1 MSFARLSHSAS
12 AQRKEPWH
20 VFYLALPCREY
31 LLWQLTPGP
40 RSDMATRTQLED
52 IERPSRAASTH
63 VRYWILAVIVI
74 ATAINYLDRANLSI
88 AAPIVK
94 KDLNISDVQMGLIF
108 SAFSWTYAALQ
119 IPGGWLLERAG
130 ARKTFG
136 FALIFWSIVT
146 GCISL
151 ARGFGS
157 LLGLRLALGAAETPA
172 FPANNTLVS
181 RWFPTRERGLAT
193 GSYTAGEYVGL
204 AIAAPLLAWMATQYG
219 WHSVFYLTGG
229 LGLAFA
235 FVWLAWIRNSP
246 QSDARVSPGELEHIE
261 RGGGAVAEVRTEGG
275 SHARLSDIPKLLA
288 RKRMLG
294 ALIGQFANTSTLFFF
309 LTWFPDYLVEQKS
322 FTLLK
327 AGLMAIIPYLCA
339 LIGTMVGGAGSDWML
354 RRGVATSIARKAP
367 IITGLILSMIIIL
380 DNYVSAPALVI
391 LFFSIAFFA
400 QGMASATAWTLL
412 SDIAPANMIALTGGL
427 FNFFAN
433 AGGALSPFVISI
445 ILGATGSFAYGL
457 VYIAVLA
464 GVGALSY
471 IFLVDRVE
479 RIVI

>member
-1 MSFARLSHSAS
+1 MVT
-12 AQRKEPWH
+12 K
-20 VFYLALPCREY
+20 
-31 LLWQLTPGP
+31 
-40 RSDMATRTQLED
+40 TQIED
-52 IERPSRAASTH
+52 IERPSKAATTH
-63 VRYWILAVIVI
+63 VRYWILAIIVI

-94 KDLNISDVQMGLIF
+94 TDLHISDVQMGLIF
-108 SAFSWTYAALQ
+108 SAFSWTYAFLQ
-119 IPGGWLLERAG
+119 IPGGWVLEKIGPRV
-130 ARKTFG
+130 TFG
-136 FALIFWSIVT
+136 IALMFWSVVT
-146 GCISL
+146 GAISL

-157 LLGLRLALGAAETPA
+157 LLGLRLALGVAETPA

-181 RWFPTRERGLAT
+181 RYFPTKERGLAT

-204 AIAAPLLAWMATQYG
+204 AIAAPLLAWMATEYG

-229 LGLAFA
+229 LGIVFA

-246 QSDARVSPGELEHIE
+246 QSDKRVSLAELETIE
-261 RGGGAVAEVRTEGG
+261 KGGGAVAAAASAEGR
-275 SHARLSDIPKLLA
+275 SHAKFSDIPRLLA

-309 LTWFPDYLVEQKS
+309 LTWFPDYLVEQKH

-327 AGLMAIIPYLCA
+327 AGIMAIIPYLCA
-339 LIGTMVGGAGSDWML
+339 LIGTLAGGAGSDWML

-367 IITGLILSMIIIL
+367 IITGLILSMIIIF
-380 DNYVSAPALVI
+380 DNYVSEPLVVI

-400 QGMASATAWTLL
+400 QGMASSTAWTLL
-412 SDIAPANMIALTGGL
+412 SDIAPADQIALTGGL

-445 ILGATGSFAYGL
+445 ILSATGSFAYGL
-457 VYIAVLA
+457 VYIAALA
-464 GVGALSY
+464 GIGALSY

-479 RIVI
+479 RIVL

>member
-1 MSFARLSHSAS
+1 
-12 AQRKEPWH
+12 
-20 VFYLALPCREY
+20 
-31 LLWQLTPGP
+31 
-40 RSDMATRTQLED
+40 MATRTQLED
-52 IERPSRAASTH
+52 VERPSRAATTH
-63 VRYWILAVIVI
+63 VRYWILAIIVI

-94 KDLNISDVQMGLIF
+94 KDLHISDVELGLIF

-119 IPGGWLLERAG
+119 IPGGLILERFG

-146 GCISL
+146 ACISL

-181 RWFPTRERGLAT
+181 RWFPTKERGAAT

-204 AIAAPLLAWMATQYG
+204 AIAAPLLAWMATTYG

-235 FVWLAWIRNSP
+235 FVWLGWIRNSP
-246 QSDARVSPGELEHIE
+246 QSDKRVSAAEIEHIE
-261 RGGGAVAEVRTEGG
+261 KGGGAVATAHPQGR
-275 SHARLSDIPKLLA
+275 SHAKLSDIPKLLA

-309 LTWFPDYLVEQKS
+309 LTWFPDYLVEQKH

-327 AGLMAIIPYLCA
+327 AGIMAIIPYLCA

>member
-1 MSFARLSHSAS
+1 
-12 AQRKEPWH
+12 
-20 VFYLALPCREY
+20 
-31 LLWQLTPGP
+31 
-40 RSDMATRTQLED
+40 MATRTQLED
-52 IERPSRAASTH
+52 IERPSRAATTH
-63 VRYWILAVIVI
+63 VRYWILAIIVI

-94 KDLNISDVQMGLIF
+94 KDLHISDVELGLIF

-119 IPGGWLLERAG
+119 IPGGVVLERFG

-136 FALIFWSIVT
+136 IALIFWSIVT

-181 RWFPTRERGLAT
+181 RWFPTRERGAAT

-204 AIAAPLLAWMATQYG
+204 AIAAPLLAWMATTYG

-235 FVWLAWIRNSP
+235 FVWLGWIRNSP
-246 QSDARVSPGELEHIE
+246 QSDKRVSAAEIEHIE
-261 RGGGAVAEVRTEGG
+261 KGGGAVATAHPQGR
-275 SHARLSDIPKLLA
+275 SHAKLSDIPKLLA
-288 RKRMLG
+288 KKRMLG

-309 LTWFPDYLVEQKS
+309 LTWFPDYLVEQKH

-327 AGLMAIIPYLCA
+327 AGIMAIIPYLCA
-339 LIGTMVGGAGSDWML
+339 LVGTMVGGAGSDWLL
-354 RRGVATSIARKAP
+354 RRGVATSIARKSP
-367 IITGLILSMIIIL
+367 IITGLILSMIIIF
-380 DNYVSAPALVI
+380 DNFVSVPALVI

-412 SDIAPANMIALTGGL
+412 SDIAPANQIALTGGL

-433 AGGALSPFVISI
+433 AGGALSPLVISV

-457 VYIAVLA
+457 IYIAALA
-464 GVGALSY
+464 GIGALSY

-479 RIVI
+479 RIVL

>member
-1 MSFARLSHSAS
+1 
-12 AQRKEPWH
+12 
-20 VFYLALPCREY
+20 
-31 LLWQLTPGP
+31 
-40 RSDMATRTQLED
+40 MATRTQVKD
-52 IERPSRAASTH
+52 IERPSRAATTR
-63 VRYWILAVIVI
+63 VRYWILAIIVI

-88 AAPIVK
+88 VAPYVK
-94 KDLNISDVQMGLIF
+94 KDLHISPIELGLVF

-119 IPGGWLLERAG
+119 IPGGWVLERVG
-130 ARKTFG
+130 PRITFG
-136 FALIFWSIVT
+136 IALIFWSVVT
-146 GCISL
+146 GSIAL
-151 ARGFGS
+151 AKGFGS
-157 LLGLRLALGAAETPA
+157 LLGLRMALGVAETPA

-181 RWFPTRERGLAT
+181 RWFPTKERGMAT

-204 AIAAPLLAWMATQYG
+204 AIAAPLLAWMATTYG

-235 FVWLAWIRNSP
+235 VVWLGWIRNSP
-246 QSDARVSPGELEHIE
+246 QSDKRVSQAELEHIE
-261 RGGGAVAEVRTEGG
+261 KGGGAVTTAQAEGR
-275 SHARLSDIPKLLA
+275 SHAKFSDIPKLLA
-288 RKRMLG
+288 KKRMLG

-309 LTWFPDYLVEQKS
+309 LTWFPTYLVDQKH

-327 AGLMAIIPYLCA
+327 AGIMAIIPYLCA

-412 SDIAPANMIALTGGL
+412 SDIAPANQIALTGGL

-433 AGGALSPFVISI
+433 AGGAASPFIISL
-445 ILGATGSFAYGL
+445 ILSATGSFFYGL
-457 VYIAVLA
+457 VYIAAIA
-464 GVGALSY
+464 GIGALSY

>member
-1 MSFARLSHSAS
+1 
-12 AQRKEPWH
+12 
-20 VFYLALPCREY
+20 
-31 LLWQLTPGP
+31 
-40 RSDMATRTQLED
+40 MATRTQVTD
-52 IERPSRAASTH
+52 IDRPSRAATTR
-63 VRYWILAVIVI
+63 VRYWILAIIVI

-94 KDLNISDVQMGLIF
+94 TDLHISDIQMGLIF

-119 IPGGWLLERAG
+119 IPGGWILERVG
-130 ARKTFG
+130 PRKTFG
-136 FALIFWSIVT
+136 VALFFWSIVT

-151 ARGFGS
+151 AQGFAS
-157 LLGLRLALGAAETPA
+157 LLGLRLALGVAETPA

-204 AIAAPLLAWMATQYG
+204 AIAAPLLAWMATEYG

-235 FVWLAWIRNSP
+235 FVWLGWIRNSP
-246 QSDARVSPGELEHIE
+246 QSDKRVSQAELDHIE
-261 RGGGAVAEVRTEGG
+261 KGGGAVAQAHPEGEG
-275 SHARLSDIPKLLA
+275 RSHAKFSDIPKLLFK
-288 RKRMLG
+288 KRMLG

-309 LTWFPDYLVEQKS
+309 LTWFPDYLVEQKH

-327 AGLMAIIPYLCA
+327 AGIMAIIPYLCA
-339 LIGTMVGGAGSDWML
+339 LIGTMAGGAGSDWML

-367 IITGLILSMIIIL
+367 IITGLTLSMVIIV
-380 DNYVSAPALVI
+380 DNFVSAPALVI

-412 SDIAPANMIALTGGL
+412 SDIAPANQIALTGGL

-433 AGGALSPFVISI
+433 AGGALSPFVISA

-464 GVGALSY
+464 GIGALSY

-479 RIVI
+479 RIVL

>member
-1 MSFARLSHSAS
+1 
-12 AQRKEPWH
+12 
-20 VFYLALPCREY
+20 
-31 LLWQLTPGP
+31 
-40 RSDMATRTQLED
+40 MATETQVAD
-52 IERPSRAASTH
+52 IDRPSRAATTR
-63 VRYWILAVIVI
+63 VRYWILAIIVI

-108 SAFSWTYAALQ
+108 SAFSWTYAFLQ
-119 IPGGWLLERAG
+119 IPGGWVLEKIGPRV
-130 ARKTFG
+130 TFG
-136 FALIFWSIVT
+136 VALIFWSIVT

-157 LLGLRLALGAAETPA
+157 LLGLRLALGVAETPA

-181 RWFPTRERGLAT
+181 RYFPTKERGLAT

-204 AIAAPLLAWMATQYG
+204 AIAAPLLAWMATEYG

-246 QSDARVSPGELEHIE
+246 QSDKRVSAAELETIE
-261 RGGGAVAEVRTEGG
+261 KGGGAVMTVTAKGR
-275 SHARLSDIPKLLA
+275 SQAKFSDIPKLLA
-288 RKRMLG
+288 KKRMLG

-309 LTWFPDYLVEQKS
+309 LTWFPDYLVEQKH

-327 AGLMAIIPYLCA
+327 AGIMAIIPYLCA
-339 LIGTMVGGAGSDWML
+339 LIGTMAGGAGSDWML

-367 IITGLILSMIIIL
+367 IITGLILSMIIIF
-380 DNYVSAPALVI
+380 DNFVTEPALVI

-412 SDIAPANMIALTGGL
+412 SDIAPANQIALTGGL

-433 AGGALSPFVISI
+433 AGGALSPFVISL

-457 VYIAVLA
+457 VYIAALA
-464 GVGALSY
+464 GVGALAY
-471 IFLVDRVE
+471 IFMVDRVE
-479 RIVI
+479 RIVL

>member
-1 MSFARLSHSAS
+1 
-12 AQRKEPWH
+12 
-20 VFYLALPCREY
+20 
-31 LLWQLTPGP
+31 
-40 RSDMATRTQLED
+40 MATTTEIQD
-52 IERPSRAASTH
+52 IERPSRAATTR
-63 VRYWILAVIVI
+63 VRYWILSIIVI

-88 AAPIVK
+88 AAPVVK
-94 KDLNISDVQMGLIF
+94 TDLHISDVQMGLIF
-108 SAFSWTYAALQ
+108 SAFSWTYAVLQ
-119 IPGGWLLERAG
+119 IPGGWVLERVG
-130 ARKTFG
+130 PRKTFG
-136 FALIFWSIVT
+136 VALVFWSIVT

-229 LGLAFA
+229 LGLAFSV
-235 FVWLAWIRNSP
+235 VWLGWIRNSP
-246 QSDARVSPGELEHIE
+246 QSDKRVSAAELEHIE
-261 RGGGAVAEVRTEGG
+261 RGGGAVAAAHVEGQAR
-275 SHARLSDIPKLLA
+275 SHAKFSDIGKLMA
-288 RKRMLG
+288 KKRMIG
-294 ALIGQFANTSTLFFF
+294 MLIGQFANTSTLFFF
-309 LTWFPDYLVEQKS
+309 LTWFPTYLVEQKH

-327 AGLMAIIPYLCA
+327 AGIMAIIPYLCA

-367 IITGLILSMIIIL
+367 IITGLTLSMIIIV
-380 DNYVSAPALVI
+380 DNYVTAPALVI

-412 SDIAPANMIALTGGL
+412 SDIAPANQIALTGGL

-433 AGGALSPFVISI
+433 AGGAASPFIISL
-445 ILGATGSFAYGL
+445 ILGATGSFFYGL
-457 VYIAVLA
+457 VYIAALA
-464 GVGALSY
+464 GVGALAF

>member
-1 MSFARLSHSAS
+1 
-12 AQRKEPWH
+12 
-20 VFYLALPCREY
+20 
-31 LLWQLTPGP
+31 
-40 RSDMATRTQLED
+40 MATRTQVKD
-52 IERPSRAASTH
+52 IERPSRAATTR
-63 VRYWILAVIVI
+63 VRYWILAIIVI

-88 AAPIVK
+88 VAPYVK
-94 KDLNISDVQMGLIF
+94 KDLHISPIELGLVF

-119 IPGGWLLERAG
+119 IPGGWVLERVG
-130 ARKTFG
+130 PRVTFG
-136 FALIFWSIVT
+136 IALIFWSVVT
-146 GCISL
+146 GSIAL
-151 ARGFGS
+151 AKGFGS
-157 LLGLRLALGAAETPA
+157 LLGLRMALGVAETPA

-181 RWFPTRERGLAT
+181 RWFPTRERGMAT

-204 AIAAPLLAWMATQYG
+204 AIAAPLLAWMATTYG

-235 FVWLAWIRNSP
+235 VVWLGWIRNSP
-246 QSDARVSPGELEHIE
+246 QSDKRVSQAELEHIE
-261 RGGGAVAEVRTEGG
+261 KGGGAVTTAQAEGR
-275 SHARLSDIPKLLA
+275 SHAKFSDIPKLLA
-288 RKRMLG
+288 KKRMLG

-309 LTWFPDYLVEQKS
+309 LTWFPTYLVDQKH

-327 AGLMAIIPYLCA
+327 AGIMAIIPYLCA

-354 RRGVATSIARKAP
+354 RHGVATSIARKAP

-412 SDIAPANMIALTGGL
+412 SDIAPANQIALTGGL

-433 AGGALSPFVISI
+433 AGGAASPFVISL
-445 ILGATGSFAYGL
+445 ILSATGSFFYGL
-457 VYIAVLA
+457 VYIAAIA
-464 GVGALSY
+464 GIGALSY

>member
-1 MSFARLSHSAS
+1 
-12 AQRKEPWH
+12 
-20 VFYLALPCREY
+20 
-31 LLWQLTPGP
+31 
-40 RSDMATRTQLED
+40 MATRTQLED
-52 IERPSRAASTH
+52 IERPSRAASTR
-63 VRYWILAVIVI
+63 VRYLILAIIVI

-88 AAPIVK
+88 AEPLVK
-94 KDLNISDVQMGLIF
+94 KDLHISDVEMGLIF

-119 IPGGWLLERAG
+119 IPGGWILERVG
-130 ARKTFG
+130 PRKTFG
-136 FALIFWSIVT
+136 VALIFWSIVT
-146 GCISL
+146 ACISL

-157 LLGLRLALGAAETPA
+157 LLGLRLALGVAETPA

-181 RWFPTRERGLAT
+181 RWFPTRERGFAT

-204 AIAAPLLAWMATQYG
+204 AIAAPLLAWMATAFG

-229 LGLAFA
+229 LGIVFA
-235 FVWLAWIRNSP
+235 FVWLIWIRNSP
-246 QSDARVSPGELEHIE
+246 QTDKRVSPAELEHIE
-261 RGGGAVAEVRTEGG
+261 KGGGAVTVPVAEGETR
-275 SHARLSDIPKLLA
+275 SHGKFSDIPKLLFK
-288 RKRMLG
+288 KRMLG

-309 LTWFPDYLVEQKS
+309 LTWFPDYLVEQKH

-327 AGLMAIIPYLCA
+327 AGIMAIIPYLCA
-339 LIGTMVGGAGSDWML
+339 LIGTMVGGAGSDWLL
-354 RRGVATSIARKAP
+354 RRGVATSLARKAP
-367 IITGLILSMIIIL
+367 IITGLILSMIIIF
-380 DNYVSAPALVI
+380 DNYVTVPALVI

-412 SDIAPANMIALTGGL
+412 SDIAPANQIALTGGL

-433 AGGALSPFVISI
+433 AGGALSPFVISL

-464 GVGALSY
+464 GIGALSY